1 MVNTHHRLMIGMINV
16 LSGILLVIILTLLF
30 TIMLI
35 GGTAVFLLSS
45 ARAIVHQRSIG
56 DVYSK
61 ANMKKGARFKPIL
74 HNYSAVL
81 INVRNES
88 IKRFLT
94 TFSRPGEIKL
104 FEKSLYFRPYLS
116 RRAYLIN
123 IIDVI
128 YVGVDGRKV
137 TLEFSRGA
145 QQIRM
150 QYLVKNASQ
159 WLTTIQELKS
169 KHK

>member
-1 MVNTHHRLMIGMINV
+1 M
-16 LSGILLVIILTLLF
+16 LSGILLVIILTLIF
-30 TIMLI
+30 TIMLV

-61 ANMKKGARFKPIL
+61 ANIKKVTRFKPIL

-88 IKRFLT
+88 TKRFLT

-104 FEKSLYFRPYLS
+104 FEKSLYFKPYFS
-116 RRAYLIN
+116 GRAYLVN
-123 IIDVI
+123 IIDVTH
-128 YVGVDGRKV
+128 VGVDGREV
-137 TLEFSRGA
+137 TLEFSRGG
-145 QQIRM
+145 QQIKM
-150 QYLVKNASQ
+150 KYLVKNASQ
-159 WLTTIQELKS
+159 WPTTIQELKS
-169 KHK
+169 KYK